1 MRSQNAKEMLKLLGN
16 QLLSALVASTSCLIT
31 IVETEDHE
39 EMMNLLEVVKS
50 LSVAKMFVLL
60 IVSTF
65 VPKKI
70 VNLTINFKVMVH
82 HKESGM
88 KVMKFCISR
97 EKCIC

>member
-1 MRSQNAKEMLKLLGN
+1 MRSQNAKEMLKLTGN
-16 QLLSALVASTSCLIT
+16 PLLSALVASTSCLIT

-39 EMMNLLEVVKS
+39 EMMKLLEVMDG
-50 LSVAKMFVLL
+50 LSVAKKFVLL

-88 KVMKFCISR
+88 KVMKFCISI
-97 EKCIC
+97 EKFVC